1 MGQFLFIG
9 LNTQITF
16 SRKAY
21 RGPDLSREEIE
32 KELGSYLFDSE
43 IYEQSATEEMF
54 TYSLKREVAEAEWLP
69 FLKDFYAMRY
79 ADGRGKDYAD
89 EILKI
94 LSESGGF
101 DEWIDIANQC
111 RHEIYQSD
119 RRNEYLWLG
128 KRDSLYAPVF
138 ETVLLSMDGKIV
150 MECYGSILRFFTEC
164 VRERLKQYK
173 LAKALSVYI
182 Y

>member
-9 LNTQITF
+9 LNTKITV

-21 RGPDLSREEIE
+21 RRPDLSREEIE

-43 IYEQSATEEMF
+43 LYNQSVTEELF
-54 TYSLKREVAEAEWLP
+54 VYSLKKEVAEAEWLP

-79 ADGRGKDYAD
+79 VDGWEKDYAT

-94 LSESGGF
+94 LGESNGF
-101 DEWIDIANQC
+101 DEWIDIANQ
-111 RHEIYQSD
+111 RQHQIYQSD

-128 KRDSLYAPVF
+128 KKESLYAPVF
-138 ETVLLSMDGKIV
+138 ESVLLSMDGKIV
-150 MECYGSILRFFTEC
+150 MECYNSILRFFTEC